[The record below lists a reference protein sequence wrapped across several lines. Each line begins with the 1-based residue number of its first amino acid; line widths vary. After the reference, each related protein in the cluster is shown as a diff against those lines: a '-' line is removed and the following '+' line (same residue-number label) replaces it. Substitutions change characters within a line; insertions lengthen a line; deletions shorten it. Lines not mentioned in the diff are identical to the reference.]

1 MGVLERALSRC
12 SLPVTAAVSQAFG
25 RIDGAV
31 NFAPPLFPAFD
42 TFSAVPW
49 TIEADD
55 PMDDEMDVGP
65 TPDADKKRGKRR
77 APSLSADRDI
87 ARTLTFDVD
96 SHELLTPKVCGFRI
110 AASLANRR

>member
-25 RIDGAV
+25 RIDGSV
-31 NFAPPLFPAFD
+31 QFAPPPFSTFD

-65 TPDADKKRGKRR
+65 APDVDKKKGKRR
-77 APSLSADRDI
+77 ARSLSADRDV
-87 ARTLTFDVD
+87 ARTLAFDAE
-96 SHELLTPKVCGFRI
+96 SHELLKPKVSASRI
-110 AASLANRR
+110 GGEPR